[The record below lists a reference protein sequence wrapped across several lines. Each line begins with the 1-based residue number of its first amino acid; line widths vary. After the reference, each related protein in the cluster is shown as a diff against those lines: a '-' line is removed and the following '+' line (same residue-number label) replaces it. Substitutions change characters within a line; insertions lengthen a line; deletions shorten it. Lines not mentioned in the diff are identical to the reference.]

1 MKTDYY
7 ELLQVDI
14 DASDGELKKAYRRKA
29 LQLHPDKNRDDI
41 AAATARFALVRAA
54 YEVLLDPQ
62 ERAWYDSH
70 KELILRE
77 GGEDEGASEGV
88 AAGMLAEDLMRYF
101 NPALYV
107 RVDDT
112 AAGFYR
118 VVGGVFS
125 RLAAEEVA
133 HGKRAAGIEDYGRYF
148 DDTPQASAVDDACL
162 LWPRFGDSH
171 SEYGRAVRVFYQ
183 RWGAFQTIKQFEW
196 RDEYRY
202 SQAPDRKT
210 RRLMEKENK
219 KLRDAARRE
228 YNETVRSYVQFVRKR
243 DPRIAAGARAFEA
256 ERKRQRQLEVAQ
268 QAEAVRAERE
278 RLAAVRGA
286 FELQLWQRLSAAEAA
301 EMERMAEAEYALESE
316 LETTEAEEEYEC
328 VVCDRLFKLAG
339 QLESHEQL
347 NRHKKVV
354 RKLRWEMRKEG
365 VELGIDG
372 WVTASEGE
380 GGGEGEGQGDSG
392 PGGGDSEGPEEGG
405 DSEIGSEEEEDSE
418 GGSVREGDAL
428 EQLAGGPD
436 GADSA
441 SDSSFSVDDDI
452 DDAAYI
458 PEGARASAP
467 APAAP
472 APSLPPAI
480 PELARL
486 AAGLKLDDDDDWDV
500 PKKGKKKKAK
510 RGPAAPTAASTAN
523 FTAAPS
529 AAAAPATR
537 AAKKK
542 QKVPSGAQM
551 CGICRDVFTSRNKLF
566 QHVKATGHA
575 TAQR

>member
-7 ELLQVDI
+7 ELLQVESG
-14 DASDGELKKAYRRKA
+14 ASDAELKKAYRRKA

-70 KELILRE
+70 KELILRD
-77 GGEDEGASEGV
+77 GGEEEGAGEGV

-112 AAGFYR
+112 AAGFYS

-133 HGKRAAGIEDYGRYF
+133 QGKRAGGGGHDDYSRYF

-171 SEYGRAVRVFYQ
+171 SEYGSAVRVFYQ
-183 RWGAFQTIKQFEW
+183 RWGAFQTVKQFEW

-243 DPRIAAGARAFEA
+243 DPRIAAGVRTFEA

-286 FELQLWQRLSAAEAA
+286 FELQLWQRLSASEAA

-316 LETTEAEEEYEC
+316 LEATEAEEEYEC
-328 VVCDRLFKLAG
+328 VVCDKLFKLAG

-380 GGGEGEGQGDSG
+380 GGEGEGEG
-392 PGGGDSEGPEEGG
+392 EGPEGEGK
-405 DSEIGSEEEEDSE
+405 GSEGEGYPGSE
-418 GGSVREGDAL
+418 GVGYSGSEGERYSNGS
-428 EQLAGGPD
+428 EQLAGSGRSGPD
-436 GADSA
+436 EADSDPA

-452 DDAAYI
+452 DDAA
-458 PEGARASAP
+458 PTRAGAPASAP
-467 APAAP
+467 AGVPAP
-472 APSLPPAI
+472 AERAPPLPPAI
-480 PELARL
+480 PELAKL

-500 PKKGKKKKAK
+500 PKKAKKKKAK
-510 RGPAAPTAASTAN
+510 RAPAAP
-523 FTAAPS
+523 
-529 AAAAPATR
+529 AAAAPAPVAAR
-537 AAKKK
+537 ASKKK
-542 QKVPSGAQM
+542 QKVPNGAEM
-551 CGICRDVFTSRNKLF
+551 CGVCRNVFTSRNKLF

-575 TAQR
+575 TTQR